1 MSLIMNLNLQQRKR
15 LHQITL
21 VATFG
26 GLLFGYDTGVING
39 AFSSLKQY
47 MALTPTTEGLV
58 MSVLLIGAALG
69 SVFGGKFADFFG
81 RRKYLLFLSFIF
93 FIGALMSA
101 LAPDITVLL
110 ISRFILGYAVG
121 GASVTAPTFISE
133 VAPTEMRGKL
143 TGLNEV
149 AIVIGQLAAFAI
161 NAIIGILWGHLPDVW
176 RYMLMVQTIPAICLF
191 IGMLRS
197 PESPRWLISKNRHE
211 EALEILKQIRPLER
225 ATKEF
230 NDITTLIKAEADK
243 SFMRR
248 TPLSPFSR
256 RHGFSNSCW
265 WASFGRRCSR
275 PPGSTSLCTT
285 VLRSSAAPDSQK
297 EPPSSATYSM
307 ACSPSAACYLAC
319 CTSSIV
325 LNVKPSLFMVSR
337 SWLPCTLSLPA

>member
-143 TGLNEV
+143 TGLTKSPLLSGSSPPLLSTPLLAFSG
-149 AIVIGQLAAFAI
+149 AIYRTSG
-161 NAIIGILWGHLPDVW
+161 
-176 RYMLMVQTIPAICLF
+176 AIC
-191 IGMLRS
+191 
-197 PESPRWLISKNRHE
+197 
-211 EALEILKQIRPLER
+211 
-225 ATKEF
+225 
-230 NDITTLIKAEADK
+230 
-243 SFMRR
+243 
-248 TPLSPFSR
+248 
-256 RHGFSNSCW
+256 
-265 WASFGRRCSR
+265 
-275 PPGSTSLCTT
+275 
-285 VLRSSAAPDSQK
+285 
-297 EPPSSATYSM
+297 
-307 ACSPSAACYLAC
+307 
-319 CTSSIV
+319 
-325 LNVKPSLFMVSR
+325 
-337 SWLPCTLSLPA
+337 

>member
-110 ISRFILGYAVG
+110 ISRFILAMP
-121 GASVTAPTFISE
+121 S
-133 VAPTEMRGKL
+133 
-143 TGLNEV
+143 
-149 AIVIGQLAAFAI
+149 AA
-161 NAIIGILWGHLPDVW
+161 
-176 RYMLMVQTIPAICLF
+176 
-191 IGMLRS
+191 LRS
-197 PESPRWLISKNRHE
+197 PPPPLY
-211 EALEILKQIRPLER
+211 LKSRQR
-225 ATKEF
+225 KC
-230 NDITTLIKAEADK
+230 AE
-243 SFMRR
+243 
-248 TPLSPFSR
+248 
-256 RHGFSNSCW
+256 NS
-265 WASFGRRCSR
+265 
-275 PPGSTSLCTT
+275 
-285 VLRSSAAPDSQK
+285 
-297 EPPSSATYSM
+297 
-307 ACSPSAACYLAC
+307 LA
-319 CTSSIV
+319 
-325 LNVKPSLFMVSR
+325 
-337 SWLPCTLSLPA
+337 